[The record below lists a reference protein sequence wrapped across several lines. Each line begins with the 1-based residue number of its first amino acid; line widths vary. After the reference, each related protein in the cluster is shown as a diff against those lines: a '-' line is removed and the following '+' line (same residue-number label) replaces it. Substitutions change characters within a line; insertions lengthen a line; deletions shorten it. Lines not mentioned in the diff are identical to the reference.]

1 MPVHNP
7 LILFRIK
14 IKCCIQYTGATFCF
28 SCYLYDLTRILYELC
43 CCKTLRNKNCLQQS
57 NKKRH
62 YGKVMDENSLA
73 PILEAIVS
81 YIDEGIII
89 ADPTG
94 NVIYQN
100 PSAMELL
107 GMDNE
112 PVTRLRDIGNFNLQK
127 TMLRAAIDAG
137 EMDAAGRPT
146 GQFVHFEHKIKI
158 NNSHHYLQFHCG
170 LINTNIKNEKLRLIM
185 IRDKTE
191 QRRLEAVFDPSLQEM
206 STNDPR
212 MLDILNRLHQIAPT
226 NASLLLQGESG
237 TGKTQLARM
246 IHRFSHRSHM
256 PFIEVNCAAIPESL
270 IESELFGH
278 IKGAFTGASQERT
291 GRFQAAHNGTLFLD
305 EISEMPLHLQA
316 KLLRAVQ
323 DQEFEMVGSDKTIKV
338 DVRIISASNRN
349 LRDMVNNDEFRA
361 DLFYR
366 LAVIPLTIPSLRKRP
381 GDIPVLID
389 HFCQRL
395 AQRGYNTTNL
405 ECSNGAMRL
414 MMDYPWPGNV
424 RELENAIEH
433 GIICAVGN
441 QVDIESL
448 PQDIREYQQADF
460 LNKQNPMQER
470 RKEDKFRRNIEAA
483 LQQCGGN
490 KAKAAQLL
498 GIDRST
504 LWRRMQKLNIN

>member
-1 MPVHNP
+1 MQQLP
-7 LILFRIK
+7 LKR
-14 IKCCIQYTGATFCF
+14 QYAG
-28 SCYLYDLTRILYELC
+28 
-43 CCKTLRNKNCLQQS
+43 
-57 NKKRH
+57 
-62 YGKVMDENSLA
+62 VMDQNSLT
-73 PILEAIVS
+73 PVLEAIVS
-81 YIDEGIII
+81 YIDEGVII
-89 ADPTG
+89 ADPKG

-107 GMDNE
+107 GMGNN
-112 PVTRLRDIGNFNLQK
+112 PITHLHDIAAFNLQK

-146 GQFVHFEHKIKI
+146 GQFVRFEHKLIV
-158 NNSHHYLQFHCG
+158 NDSQHYLQFHCG
-170 LINTNIKNEKLRLIM
+170 LINTSDKNEKLRLIM
-185 IRDKTE
+185 VRDKTE
-191 QRRLEAVFDPSLQEM
+191 QRRLEAVFDPALQDM

-212 MLDILNRLHQIAPT
+212 MLEILNRIHQIAPT

-246 IHRFSHRSHM
+246 IHRFSLRSHM
-256 PFIEVNCAAIPESL
+256 PFVEINCAAIPESL

-278 IKGAFTGASQERT
+278 VKGAFTGASEERT
-291 GRFQAAHNGTLFLD
+291 GRFQSAHNGTLFLD
-305 EISEMPLHLQA
+305 EITEMPLHLQA

-323 DQEFEMVGSDKTIKV
+323 DQEFEMVGSDTTIKV

-349 LRDMVNNDEFRA
+349 LKDMVNNDEFRA

-389 HFCQRL
+389 HFCERL
-395 AQRGYNTTNL
+395 AQRGYNTANL
-405 ECSNGAMRL
+405 ECSNDAMRA
-414 MMDYPWPGNV
+414 MMDYPWFGNV
-424 RELENAIEH
+424 RELENAVEH
-433 GIICAVGN
+433 GIICATGN
-441 QVDIESL
+441 QVGVESL
-448 PQDIREYQQADF
+448 PQDIREYLQGNI
-460 LNKQNPMQER
+460 LENENSTQER
-470 RKEDKFRRNIEAA
+470 RKEDKFKRDIEAS
-483 LQQCGGN
+483 LKQCDGN